1 MKKTRDFFKKIRAI
15 KKTLYARKGTMKER
29 NSKEWTEEIKKRWQ
43 EYIEDYRGK
52 FLMTPDNHNGE
63 VTHLEL
69 DILKCEVKGP

>member
-1 MKKTRDFFKKIRAI
+1 
-15 KKTLYARKGTMKER
+15 MKER

>member
-1 MKKTRDFFKKIRAI
+1 MCVSH
-15 KKTLYARKGTMKER
+15 LRKETVR
-29 NSKEWTEEIKKRWQ
+29 NEQTEEIKARWQ
-43 EYIEDYRGK
+43 EYIEAYRRK